1 MKHKLSKRIL
11 STLLAM
17 VMLIGLLP
25 TAAIPV
31 FAVEES
37 DIYAEDP
44 NYEHGYFLGGRGY
57 WEGGTWVREV
67 YDWDDM
73 AQVFEKLDSASMVNY
88 GYVTVKLMENL
99 GLTSA
104 DSDLYDG
111 YFKRFI
117 IPAGLNNVVF
127 DFNGHTLSG
136 TNVSSNSKNFIKMEV
151 REGNHVTFTDSV
163 GGGGINFDATYS
175 YTDLDIS
182 ALYIYTF
189 GKRGEGYNTED
200 PDSYPAKVTFNG
212 GTYRLIGEFAYIG
225 NDSRLSAPS
234 SYVGTVIADYVDVEI
249 NGGTFIADNT
259 SDEEDSCELS
269 AFGTIIRNDE
279 VNGFPEDQNPEYGT
293 VIPFVEKG
301 HTVINGGSFISDG
314 YAFHHFDNCQTY
326 LDNGIYD
333 YYYWHNAYYVYCVGL
348 NSHFHMNCPTIN
360 GGYFEGQ
367 LGFTGLTLTDSEG
380 NEELSERPAFEI
392 IPKTAYFVGVDRDGN
407 KSYDITNWTW
417 DDLHDMQKCIVVSS
431 ELFEFKVTHE
441 GTSNLTKLTRTVKQS
456 DTFEMSWTIP
466 SHLEG
471 EVVCQPMITV
481 TRPNSD
487 IEPQTYAKSKIT
499 LDYSEYPND
508 VNVSCGLYVFVEGED
523 ALLQQAAYLQK
534 DYTVDVKRVYTVTD
548 NCLHCYVA
556 NDGRVWNEIVEGGS
570 CSFKIYP
577 KEYYELTD
585 PDALE
590 VYVNGDLVTPDANGV
605 YTVENVTED
614 LDIYC
619 DGSGFTSYSNLT
631 VTANGK
637 TVKEKILGGGTY
649 TFKTLAEFG
658 ATVPENSTFTG
669 WKIGG
674 KTYQPGETY
683 TVPGGTEIAVN
694 AVFTGLHTITVENG
708 KAYADEAHTIPISA
722 AAEDQVIY
730 IVADPA
736 PEGKVFSYWSHQIAT
751 AGGGG
756 SFGNYDAA
764 QTTYKVYYSDV
775 VLTPVYETQIDNI
788 VINGMTKP
796 SAGVAIDNSDYSYK
810 WGCSVPADAGYT
822 LGISY
827 WYDIT
832 DGEPEF
838 AMSDGDVFRIGHTYR
853 FKARIHLKA
862 DHIYPANP
870 EDIAVVLSGID
881 AEDYQCTINEVGYTS
896 ATIYFE
902 FTCERE
908 EPDTAL
914 ICPKGDGTSG
924 NPFQITNIGELYW
937 FAAFVNGTAPY
948 PDGVTVERSE
958 ACAIVMNDIT
968 VNPGMLTE
976 DGELY
981 GTSGFAQW
989 TPIGY
994 YSDYS
999 GTFDGQEHTISGL
1012 YFQNF
1017 IDYSEYAKVGFVA
1030 ELRNGGCVCNLTV
1043 ADSYFAPPSVS
1054 TAQYYLGGI
1063 AGRIDTEASVVNCHF
1078 NGTIQ
1083 GGSGYWNNSTGG
1095 IVGYSSYCV
1104 IENCTTRG
1112 RVENYS
1118 RYGVGGIVGYM
1129 SGTVRGCVNY
1139 AAVTNTCNAFD
1150 NGTGGIAGDLRS
1162 GSTIRDCHN
1171 EGVIFSNSYAGGIAG
1186 SASGSYNSD
1195 TDSTYRS
1202 YILRCYNEGTIIGN
1216 TLTAGIVGSIGHRGG
1231 FLTVKNCYNAGTAD
1245 VGIAGIIN
1253 GTENEILYCHNVGTV
1268 TESPIYFSDY
1278 DGVTNCYY
1286 LADSELDEIDGSTYK
1301 TADQFADGTV
1311 LALLDN
1317 GHWTQGEDDE
1327 YPVLGDAPGVTVSGM
1342 VTSFGKES
1350 EQTTVQLF
1358 PSGSGTPAFSITL
1371 TGTHAIYSFKGV
1383 EAGTYTMKVSKANH
1397 VTREYTVVVGNS
1409 PIPLDAKIHL
1419 LGDVTGDGKINS
1431 LDKKKIYNHIN
1442 GEVLT
1447 GYEFDVANVKSTD
1460 TKINSLDKKMIYN
1473 HINGE
1478 SLWE

>member
-1 MKHKLSKRIL
+1 MKRKPFTQLWSLMI
-11 STLLAM
+11 AG

-25 TAAIPV
+25 SAAIPV

-73 AQVFEKLDSASMVNY
+73 DQVFEKLDSASMVNY

-99 GLTSA
+99 ELTSA

-111 YFKRFI
+111 YFKRYI
-117 IPAGLNNVVF
+117 IPAGLNNVIF

-136 TNVSSNSKNFIKMEV
+136 TNADSNSKNFIKMEV

-163 GGGGINFDATYS
+163 GGGGITFDATYS
-175 YTDLDIS
+175 NTDLDIS
-182 ALYIYTF
+182 ALYIYTI

-200 PDSYPAKVTFNG
+200 PNSYPAKVTFND
-212 GTYRLIGEFAYIG
+212 GTYKLIGEFTYIG

-234 SYVGTVIADYVDVEI
+234 SYIGTVIADYVDVEI

-259 SDEEDSCELS
+259 SDEEDACELS

-348 NSHFHMNCPTIN
+348 NSHFHMNYPTIN

-380 NEELSERPAFEI
+380 DSDLNSRPASEI
-392 IPKTAYFVGVDRDGN
+392 IPKTACFVGVDRDGN

-417 DDLHDMQKCIVVSS
+417 DDLHDMQKCTVVSS

-441 GTSNLTKLTRTVKQS
+441 GTSNLTNLTRTVKQS

-466 SHLEG
+466 SYLEG
-471 EVVCQPMITV
+471 EVVCQPMIIV

-487 IEPQTYAKSKIT
+487 IEPKTYTKSKIT

-508 VNVSCGLYVFVEGED
+508 VNIRFGLYIFVEGED
-523 ALLQQAAYLQK
+523 ALLQQAAYLCK
-534 DYTVDVKRVYTVTD
+534 DFRVDVKRVYTVTD
-548 NCLHCYVA
+548 NCLHCYVTGD
-556 NDGRVWNEIVEGGS
+556 NGWDEIVEGET
-570 CSFKIYP
+570 CAFVILP
-577 KEYYELTD
+577 NEYYELTD

-590 VYVNGDLVTPDANGV
+590 VYVNGEPITPSENGGYYV
-605 YTVENVTED
+605 SNVTED

-619 DGSGFTSYSNLT
+619 DGSAFTSFSNLT

-637 TVKEKILGGGTY
+637 TVTEKIFDGGTY

-658 ATVPENSTFTG
+658 VAVPENSTFTG

-674 KTYQPGETY
+674 NAYQPGETY
-683 TVPGGTEIAVN
+683 TVPGGGEIKIN
-694 AVFTGLHTITVENG
+694 AAFTGLYSITVENG

-810 WGCSVPADAGYT
+810 WGCSVPADAGYS
-822 LGISY
+822 LGICY

-832 DGEPEF
+832 DGEPEQ
-838 AMSDGDVFRIGHTYR
+838 AMSDGDVFQIGHTYR

-896 ATIYFE
+896 ATIFFE

-914 ICPKGDGTSG
+914 ICPKGDGTSS

-937 FAAFVNGTAPY
+937 FAAFVNGTASY

-968 VNPGMLTE
+968 VNPGVLTE
-976 DGELY
+976 DGELN

-989 TPIGY
+989 TPIAPPNGY
-994 YSDYS
+994 K
-999 GTFDGQEHTISGL
+999 GTFDGQGHTISGI
-1012 YFQNF
+1012 YCAPQAAA
-1017 IDYSEYAKVGFVA
+1017 DYRYGGFFRS
-1030 ELRNGGCVCNLTV
+1030 LFKGGCIRDLTL
-1043 ADSYFAPPSVS
+1043 ADSYFRAPAKNSAYTGAFAGYIASYCTVENCHFDGTVT
-1054 TAQYYLGGI
+1054 TAITADSSDADKETYQYVKIAGIAGDVVGEIRDCTARGLISGYGSEIGGI
-1063 AGRIDTEASVVNCHF
+1063 ASYVYNGEVAGCVNEATVE
-1078 NGTIQ
+1078 TP
-1083 GGSGYWNNSTGG
+1083 NNSGDIGG
-1095 IVGYSSYCV
+1095 IVGRLYK
-1104 IENCTTRG
+1104 
-1112 RVENYS
+1112 
-1118 RYGVGGIVGYM
+1118 GI
-1129 SGTVRGCVNY
+1129 
-1139 AAVTNTCNAFD
+1139 
-1150 NGTGGIAGDLRS
+1150 
-1162 GSTIRDCHN
+1162 IRDCRN
-1171 EGVIFSNSYAGGIAG
+1171 KGNVIG
-1186 SASGSYNSD
+1186 
-1195 TDSTYRS
+1195 RS
-1202 YILRCYNEGTIIGN
+1202 S
-1216 TLTAGIVGSIGHRGG
+1216 AGIVSNVEDKTSAVIRSWNEGDIEGPYGSGIVLSLMGS
-1231 FLTVKNCYNAGTAD
+1231 VKNCYNTGSVDEAGIAGTAYSGSS
-1245 VGIAGIIN
+1245 V
-1253 GTENEILYCHNVGTV
+1253 TYCHNVGEITGYMGA
-1268 TESPIYFSDY
+1268 PICSVSS
-1278 DGVTNCYY
+1278 GSNITIENCYY
-1286 LADSELDEIDGSTYK
+1286 LADSETDVLDGTTYK

-1311 LALLDN
+1311 LALLNN

-1327 YPVLGDAPGVTVSGM
+1327 YPVLAVPTGVTVSGTI
-1342 VTSFGKES
+1342 TSFGS
-1350 EQTTVQLF
+1350 ETDDITIELYAEGSTSADYTATVQ
-1358 PSGSGTPAFSITL
+1358 SNTAEYSIEDV
-1371 TGTHAIYSFKGV
+1371 A
-1383 EAGTYTMKVSKANH
+1383 AGTYTMKVKKNDH
-1397 VTREYTVVVGNS
+1397 VGYEYILVVEAEDV
-1409 PIPLDAKIHL
+1409 DHDVEMWL
-1419 LGDVTGDGKINS
+1419 LGDANS
-1431 LDKKKIYNHIN
+1431 N
-1442 GEVLT
+1442 GEVSISDAVMILRVLADQLSI
-1447 GYEFDVANVKSTD
+1447 ENINQAAANVHTAEAEITLADATLILKY
-1460 TKINSLDKKMIYN
+1460 LL
-1473 HINGE
+1473 GE
-1478 SLWE
+1478 ETL

>member
-25 TAAIPV
+25 TAIPV

-37 DIYAEDP
+37 EIYAEDP

-73 AQVFEKLDSASMVNY
+73 DQVFERLDSASMVNY

-99 GLTSA
+99 ELTRA

-111 YFKRFI
+111 HFKRFI
-117 IPAGLNNVVF
+117 IPAGLNSVIF

-136 TNVSSNSKNFIKMEV
+136 TNVGSNAKNFINMEV

-182 ALYIYTF
+182 ALYIYTI
-189 GKRGEGYNTED
+189 GMRGDGYNTED

-212 GTYRLIGEFAYIG
+212 GTYKLIGDFTYIG

-234 SYVGTVIADYVDVEI
+234 SYIGTVIADYVDVEI

-259 SDEEDSCELS
+259 SDKEGPCELS

-279 VNGFPEDQNPEYGT
+279 VHGFSEDQNPEYGV
-293 VIPFVEKG
+293 VIPFEETG
-301 HTVINGGSFISDG
+301 RTVINGGSFVSDG

-348 NSHFHMNCPTIN
+348 NSHFHMNYPTIN

-380 NEELSERPAFEI
+380 NSALNSRPAFEI

-417 DDLHDMQKCIVVSS
+417 DDLHDMQKCTVVSS

-441 GTSNLTKLTRTVKQS
+441 GTSNLTNLTRTVKQS

-466 SHLEG
+466 SYLEG

-481 TRPNSD
+481 TRPNSG

-508 VNVSCGLYVFVEGED
+508 VNIRFGLYIFVEGED
-523 ALLQQAAYLQK
+523 ALLQQAAYLCK
-534 DYTVDVKRVYTVTD
+534 DFRVDVKRVYTVTD

-556 NDGRVWNEIVEGGS
+556 NDGRVWNEVVEGGS

-577 KEYYELTD
+577 KDYYELTD
-585 PDALE
+585 PDKLE
-590 VYVNGDLVTPDANGV
+590 VYVNGVLVTPDEDGV

-619 DGSGFTSYSNLT
+619 DGSAFTSYSNLT

-637 TVKEKILGGGTY
+637 TVTEKIFDGGTY
-649 TFKTLAEFG
+649 TLKTLAEFG

-683 TVPGGTEIAVN
+683 TVHGGGEIKIN
-694 AVFTGLHTITVENG
+694 AAFTGLYSITVENG

-722 AAEDQVIY
+722 AAENQVIY
-730 IVADPA
+730 VVADPA

-788 VINGMTKP
+788 VINGMVKP

-810 WGCSVPADAGYT
+810 WGCSVPADAGYS
-822 LGISY
+822 LGICY

-838 AMSDGDVFRIGHTYR
+838 AMSSGDVFQIGHTYR
-853 FKARIHLKA
+853 YKAKINLYGDTVLAAK
-862 DHIYPANP
+862 
-870 EDIAVVLSGID
+870 EDISVALTGLD
-881 AEDYQCTINEVGYTS
+881 AESYTWTISEYSQIYENMV
-896 ATIYFE
+896 IYFE

-914 ICPKGDGTSG
+914 ICPKGDGSEG

-968 VNPGMLTE
+968 VNPELLTE
-976 DGELY
+976 DGELN

-989 TPIGY
+989 TPIAPANGY
-994 YSDYS
+994 K
-999 GTFDGQEHTISGL
+999 GTFDAQGYAISGI
-1012 YFQNF
+1012 YYNPG
-1017 IDYSEYAKVGFVA
+1017 IDTAFYSTYYAGFFGCYI
-1030 ELRNGGCVCNLTV
+1030 NDGGIVRNLTLKDTYIGAPREKSTYDAGGIAGMV
-1043 ADSYFAPPSVS
+1043 SSDGTVENCHFDGTVTADDTNGTY
-1054 TAQYYLGGI
+1054 TIGGI
-1063 AGRIDTEASVVNCHF
+1063 AGRN
-1078 NGTIQ
+1078 Q
-1083 GGSGYWNNSTGG
+1083 G
-1095 IVGYSSYCV
+1095 V
-1104 IENCTTRG
+1104 IRNCTTKG
-1112 RVENYS
+1112 LVKGYTK
-1118 RYGVGGIVGYM
+1118 GDIGGIAGKVASYTEDGGY
-1129 SGTVRGCVNY
+1129 VIGCVNE
-1139 AAVTNTCNAFD
+1139 ATVKNTRSDDALIY
-1150 NGTGGIAGDLRS
+1150 TGGIAGELYN
-1162 GSTIRDCHN
+1162 GNIRDCCN
-1171 EGVIFSNSYAGGIAG
+1171 KGNV
-1186 SASGSYNSD
+1186 SAVND
-1195 TDSTYRS
+1195 P
-1202 YILRCYNEGTIIGN
+1202 
-1216 TLTAGIVGSIGHRGG
+1216 AGIVSYVYGDSSVIRCWNEGDVEGEDSAGIVSQLRA
-1231 FLTVKNCYNAGTAD
+1231 TVKNCYNTGS
-1245 VGIAGIIN
+1245 VNGAGIVARPYSYCSI
-1253 GTENEILYCHNVGTV
+1253 TYCHNVGDADSIVSFIDSYATI
-1268 TESPIYFSDY
+1268 E
-1278 DGVTNCYY
+1278 NCYY
-1286 LADSELDEIDGSTYK
+1286 LADSETDVLDGSTYK

-1358 PSGSGTPAFSITL
+1358 PSGSETPAFSITL
-1371 TGTHAIYSFKGV
+1371 TGTHAIYSFEGV

-1442 GEVLT
+1442 GDALT

>member
-11 STLLAM
+11 SLLLAM
-17 VMLIGLLP
+17 VMLVGLLP
-25 TAAIPV
+25 SAAIPV
-31 FAVEES
+31 FAVEEP
-37 DIYAEDP
+37 DIYGYDP
-44 NYEHGYFLGGRGY
+44 DYEHGYFLGGRGY

-73 AQVFEKLDSASMVNY
+73 DQVFENLDSGSMFNY
-88 GYVTVKLMENL
+88 GYVIVKLMADL
-99 GLTSA
+99 SMTAAGLANDAYTMKEYSV
-104 DSDLYDG
+104 DY
-111 YFKRFI
+111 
-117 IPAGLNNVVF
+117 GLNNVVF
-127 DFNGHTLSG
+127 DFNGHTLSATDDVST
-136 TNVSSNSKNFIKMEV
+136 TNQEYPLESFIRLYV
-151 REGNHVTFTDSV
+151 GGGNIFTFTDSV
-163 GGGGINFDATYS
+163 GGGGINFYS
-175 YTDLDIS
+175 SRAIDSTLAALHVYTVGTR
-182 ALYIYTF
+182 AIYD
-189 GKRGEGYNTED
+189 EED
-200 PDSYPAKVTFNG
+200 PNSYPAKVIFNG
-212 GTYRLIGEFAYIG
+212 GTYEMTAKIDKFSSGTCYDEFLF
-225 NDSRLSAPS
+225 R
-234 SYVGTVIADYVDVEI
+234 GTVIADYVDVEI
-249 NGGTFIADNT
+249 NDGTFIANSEGLISSTGFDM
-259 SDEEDSCELS
+259 CARELS
-269 AFGTIIRNDE
+269 AFA
-279 VNGFPEDQNPEYGT
+279 T
-293 VIPFVEKG
+293 VIADRQSFPDESNPKYGEVIPYEETG
-301 HTVINGGSFISDG
+301 RTVINGGKFISDG
-314 YAFHHFDNCQTY
+314 YAVHHFDNCNLYQFNGLTDSRVQT
-326 LDNGIYD
+326 LD
-333 YYYWHNAYYVYCVGL
+333 
-348 NSHFHMNCPTIN
+348 SHFHVNYPTIN

-367 LGFTGLTLTDSEG
+367 MGFTGLTFTYSDG
-380 NEELSERPAFEI
+380 NSALNSRPASEI
-392 IPKTAYFVGVDRDGN
+392 IPETALFVGVDKDGDECT
-407 KSYDITNWTW
+407 DITDWDW
-417 DDLHDMQKCIVVSS
+417 DDLHDMKSCVVISG
-431 ELFEFKVTHE
+431 EAIKFNTTPE
-441 GTSNLTKLTRTVKQS
+441 GEGDPIELTRTVKQS
-456 DTFEMSWTIP
+456 DTFEMSWTVP
-466 SHLEG
+466 SYLEG
-471 EVVCQPMITV
+471 VAVCQPMITV
-481 TRPNSD
+481 TRPNSN
-487 IEPQTYAKSKIT
+487 IEPKTYAKSKVT

-577 KEYYELTD
+577 KDYYELTD

-590 VYVNGDLVTPDANGV
+590 VYVNGELVTPNGNGV
-605 YTVENVTED
+605 YTVQNVTED

-619 DGSGFTSYSNLT
+619 DGSAFTSYSNLT
-631 VTANGK
+631 ITANGK
-637 TVKEKILGGGTY
+637 TVTEKIFDGGTY

-669 WKIGG
+669 WKIGN

-694 AVFTGLHTITVENG
+694 AAFTGLHTITVENG

-822 LGISY
+822 LGICY

-838 AMSDGDVFRIGHTYR
+838 AMSDGDVFQIGHTYR
-853 FKARIHLKA
+853 YKARIHLKA
-862 DHIYPANP
+862 DYIYPANP

-881 AEDYQCTINEVGYTS
+881 AEDYQCTINEVGYSS

-968 VNPGMLTE
+968 VNPELLTE
-976 DGELY
+976 DGELN

-994 YSDYS
+994 NSNYS
-999 GTFDGQEHTISGL
+999 GTFDGQEHTISGI
-1012 YFQNF
+1012 YYAPQASA
-1017 IDYSEYAKVGFVA
+1017 DYRYGGFFSS
-1030 ELRNGGCVCNLTV
+1030 LSSGGCIRNLTL
-1043 ADSYFAPPSVS
+1043 ADSYFRAPAKNSAYTGAFVGYIGYSCTVENCHFDGTVTTAITADSSAEDKETYQYVYIAGIAGDVVGEIRDCTARGLISGYGSAIGGIASDAYIGEVS
-1054 TAQYYLGGI
+1054 GCVNEATVETPNSWGDIGGI
-1063 AGRIDTEASVVNCHF
+1063 AGRL
-1078 NGTIQ
+1078 
-1083 GGSGYWNNSTGG
+1083 YKG
-1095 IVGYSSYCV
+1095 I
-1104 IENCTTRG
+1104 
-1112 RVENYS
+1112 
-1118 RYGVGGIVGYM
+1118 
-1129 SGTVRGCVNY
+1129 
-1139 AAVTNTCNAFD
+1139 
-1150 NGTGGIAGDLRS
+1150 
-1162 GSTIRDCHN
+1162 IRDCCN
-1171 EGVIFSNSYAGGIAG
+1171 KGNVIG
-1186 SASGSYNSD
+1186 
-1195 TDSTYRS
+1195 RS
-1202 YILRCYNEGTIIGN
+1202 S
-1216 TLTAGIVGSIGHRGG
+1216 AGIVSNVEGTDGEVIRCWNEGKIEGSYGSGIVLSLMGS
-1231 FLTVKNCYNAGTAD
+1231 VKNCYNTGSVD
-1245 VGIAGIIN
+1245 EAGIV
-1253 GTENEILYCHNVGTV
+1253 GMAYSGSSVAYCHNVGEITGYMGAPICRVSSGNITV
-1268 TESPIYFSDY
+1268 E
-1278 DGVTNCYY
+1278 NCYY
-1286 LADSELDEIDGSTYK
+1286 LADSETDSVDGTTYK
-1301 TADQFADGTV
+1301 TATEFADGTV

-1342 VTSFGKES
+1342 VTSFGEES

-1358 PSGSGTPAFSITL
+1358 PSGSDTPAFSITL
-1371 TGTHAIYSFKGV
+1371 TGTHAMYSFTGV

-1419 LGDVTGDGKINS
+1419 LGDIDGNGTVTTMDAMRANSHARGVTFLTDYALKCADVVGTDGTVTTMDAMRINAHAKGS
-1431 LDKKKIYNHIN
+1431 NL
-1442 GEVLT
+1442 
-1447 GYEFDVANVKSTD
+1447 
-1460 TKINSLDKKMIYN
+1460 
-1473 HINGE
+1473 
-1478 SLWE
+1478 LW